1 LSKWFGLGAE
11 RFFVLIQTVAT
22 FLLSTNVSANLF
34 VNCGYLH
41 RIYCD
46 PRATNDGYENI
57 KYNED
62 NFTTIV
68 RVKTQTPV
76 VPSALY
82 AILDGSSGQT
92 L

>member
-1 LSKWFGLGAE
+1 MVWFSSGTV
-11 RFFVLIQTVAT
+11 FFLIQIVAA

-41 RIYCD
+41 RIYYD
-46 PRATNDGYENI
+46 PHATNDGYENN

-68 RVKTQTPV
+68 RVKTHACC
-76 VPSALY
+76 SALY